1 MVVVVVVVTGV
12 GLGGEED
19 VEECWALVEAQD
31 VSVDGIDGGVTG
43 VMSEEEILSDKDE
56 TRVMSEG

>member
-1 MVVVVVVVTGV
+1 MVVIVVVVTGV

-43 VMSEEEILSDKDE
+43 MMSEEEILSDKDE